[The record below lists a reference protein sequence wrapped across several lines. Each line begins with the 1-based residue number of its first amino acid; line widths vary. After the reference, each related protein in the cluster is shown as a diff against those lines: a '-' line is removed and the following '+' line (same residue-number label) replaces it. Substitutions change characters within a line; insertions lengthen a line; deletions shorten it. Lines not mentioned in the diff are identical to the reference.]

1 MNRFRSWFALVLDFV
16 TLSRFHGRLL
26 QKFVAI
32 FTSVVCIALLAFA
45 ILDVLFFYQDHRATL
60 IRTQQEQAEDV
71 AEKIA
76 DHMRNIEDQ
85 LVWTTY
91 EPWSMAAPEQERVY
105 HWRLLLRQVPAI
117 SDLQLLD
124 ASGREQLRIS
134 RVDLDRIGSG
144 IDLSRTPAFLEAE
157 LQKPYRGPVYF
168 RRASEPYMTIAIR
181 ARNGSVSVAE
191 VNLVF
196 IWDVVSRIKVG
207 EHGRAYVVD
216 SSGRLIAHPDISMVL
231 RETDLSGLSQVRATR
246 SGATVAPGAAQF
258 GEDTYG
264 QKVLTASAPVGT
276 LDWRVFVELPIEEAY
291 APLYALVSR
300 ASIVFVL
307 GVVLAIIAEILLVRK
322 IVRPLERLEQFASAV
337 RESKNYA
344 MRVDYQGDDEIGR
357 LAAAFNGMLAE
368 LSAARER
375 ETSDQI
381 ELGRAARLTTVGA
394 MTASIA
400 HEINQPLAAIAANA
414 NAGLRWLGRSTPNI
428 EEVRAAL
435 TRINNDAHRASEV
448 IQSIRSVFKKGTQD
462 LAPLDMNALVLE
474 VVGFLHGELANFRV
488 AVQPG
493 LLEDLPQVV
502 ADRIQLQQ
510 VMLNLIM
517 NAAEAMNAI
526 EDRERILTITSRTQA
541 PDQVLITVQD
551 TGTGIDPRN
560 AERIFEAF
568 FSTKSSGMG
577 MGLFICRSIIEAH
590 GGRLWGAPADPHGSV
605 FSILLPAASGQSG
618 EADAVVAASS

>member
-1 MNRFRSWFALVLDFV
+1 M
-16 TLSRFHGRLL
+16 
-26 QKFVAI
+26 
-32 FTSVVCIALLAFA
+32 
-45 ILDVLFFYQDHRATL
+45 
-60 IRTQQEQAEDV
+60 
-71 AEKIA
+71 
-76 DHMRNIEDQ
+76 
-85 LVWTTY
+85 
-91 EPWSMAAPEQERVY
+91 
-105 HWRLLLRQVPAI
+105 
-117 SDLQLLD
+117 
-124 ASGREQLRIS
+124 
-134 RVDLDRIGSG
+134 
-144 IDLSRTPAFLEAE
+144 
-157 LQKPYRGPVYF
+157 
-168 RRASEPYMTIAIR
+168 
-181 ARNGSVSVAE
+181 
-191 VNLVF
+191 
-196 IWDVVSRIKVG
+196 
-207 EHGRAYVVD
+207 
-216 SSGRLIAHPDISMVL
+216 
-231 RETDLSGLSQVRATR
+231 
-246 SGATVAPGAAQF
+246 
-258 GEDTYG
+258 
-264 QKVLTASAPVGT
+264 
-276 LDWRVFVELPIEEAY
+276 FVELPIEEAY

-448 IQSIRSVFKKGTQD
+448 IQSIRSVFKKGTQE

-517 NAAEAMNAI
+517 NAAEAMNAV

-541 PDQVLITVQD
+541 PAP
-551 TGTGIDPRN
+551 G
-560 AERIFEAF
+560 
-568 FSTKSSGMG
+568 
-577 MGLFICRSIIEAH
+577 AH
-590 GGRLWGAPADPHGSV
+590 HGS
-605 FSILLPAASGQSG
+605 GHG
-618 EADAVVAASS
+618 NRH